1 MRELAE
7 DANTTVLDHI
17 KVLEATGYVDFD
29 AMARDAGAASPPP
42 GSVVPLPSAAASATS
57 ATSAS

>member
-42 GSVVPLPSAAASATS
+42 GSVVPLPSAAT
-57 ATSAS
+57 